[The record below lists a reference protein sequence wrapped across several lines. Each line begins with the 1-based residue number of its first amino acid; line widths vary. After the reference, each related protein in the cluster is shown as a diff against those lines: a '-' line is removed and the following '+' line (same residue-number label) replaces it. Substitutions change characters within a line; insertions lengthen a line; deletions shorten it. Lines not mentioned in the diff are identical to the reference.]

1 MKRRASGVSSQYN
14 LSSSPSPNNDGKCWK
29 WCLQV
34 GITRCK
40 QSSITD
46 SGTYCLFSYSLTVF
60 SPSGKLVQIEHA
72 LAAVAQGTT
81 SLGIKGA
88 FSTLYVLSADSLS
101 YASDSATNGIVIATE
116 KKSSSLLIDSSMLD
130 KVCVICPN
138 IGIVYSGMGPDYR
151 VLVAKAR
158 KSAQAYWKMY
168 GEYPPTRI
176 LTQEIATVMQE
187 ATQSG

>member
-1 MKRRASGVSSQYN
+1 M
-14 LSSSPSPNNDGKCWK
+14 SSSLSPD
-29 WCLQV
+29 
-34 GITRCK
+34 
-40 QSSITD
+40 
-46 SGTYCLFSYSLTVF
+46 
-60 SPSGKLVQIEHA
+60 A
-72 LAAVAQGTT
+72 
-81 SLGIKGA
+81 
-88 FSTLYVLSADSLS
+88 LS
-101 YASDSATNGIVIATE
+101 YVSDSATNGIVIATE